1 MGYCAVFGTL
11 LTMGFL
17 QLFNTRSFAIVS
29 AVSLALFAFYG
40 LGLSVVQ
47 GLPLTPRFTLTTISR
62 YRSRKEPLDVLSS
75 YARFYSSS
83 ITRGFP
89 CDSFQP

>member
-1 MGYCAVFGTL
+1 MVYCAVFGTI
-11 LTMGFL
+11 LTMGLL

-47 GLPLTPRFTLTTISR
+47 GLPLTPRFKLTTISR
-62 YRSRKEPLDVLSS
+62 YIGAGRFRRAYALDL
-75 YARFYSSS
+75 R
-83 ITRGFP
+83 TNPR
-89 CDSFQP
+89 D